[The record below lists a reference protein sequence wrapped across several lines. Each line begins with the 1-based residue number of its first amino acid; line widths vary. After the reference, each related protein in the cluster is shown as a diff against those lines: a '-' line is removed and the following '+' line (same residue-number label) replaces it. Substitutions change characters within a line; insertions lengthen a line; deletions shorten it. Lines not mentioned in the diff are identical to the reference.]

1 MAIIQKI
8 MGAMGIK
15 SASKTVKT
23 AKSLA
28 TAVAQPNVTSKAIDK
43 KMSADAAQGMA
54 MVNMSGKKAYV
65 KPESRVIEMPKKS
78 KLTAASGEG
87 GSTPDD
93 PFAGME
99 DPTPTTSCS
108 KSTSSMWDE

>member
-54 MVNMSGKKAYV
+54 MVNMSGKKAYIAPQI
-65 KPESRVIEMPKKS
+65 KTYQLPKKS
-78 KLTAASGEG
+78 KLTAASGDPGYG
-87 GSTPDD
+87 GGGRPS
-93 PFAGME
+93 FNNA
-99 DPTPTTSCS
+99 
-108 KSTSSMWDE
+108 KSLDMDLDQNSSFET

>member
-1 MAIIQKI
+1 MYSNKFFVHVLTKSKRNIKGDQTMAIIQRI

-28 TAVAQPNVTSKAIDK
+28 TAIAQPSVTSKAIDK

-65 KPESRVIEMPKKS
+65 APKTNIYTLPHKG
-78 KLTAASGEG
+78 K
-87 GSTPDD
+87 
-93 PFAGME
+93 
-99 DPTPTTSCS
+99 
-108 KSTSSMWDE
+108 

>member
-65 KPESRVIEMPKKS
+65 KPESRVIELPKS
-78 KLTAASGEG
+78 KNLTAASGDPGRG
-87 GSTPDD
+87 GRIEEPDPD
-93 PFAGME
+93 PAPSFGKNA
-99 DPTPTTSCS
+99 
-108 KSTSSMWDE
+108 KSMWDKLY